1 MELVL
6 LTEEIDPLE
15 QQIKQRY
22 EFPNE
27 GILSSVY
34 KDETKA
40 NFFHSNPK
48 SIYAAKQRVKSRFYN
63 YNIGVISLL
72 KFSVFISI
80 IALMVS

>member
-34 KDETKA
+34 KDETKS

-48 SIYAAKQRVKSRFYN
+48 SIYAAKQRVKSRFYS